1 MALIIIITQK
11 PQIPWFFNFLPRK
24 VVFVVSNLPSLCPES
39 HWLWHRPP
47 IFRGLLVIRWN
58 GLAQWWCVFKWPAG
72 PPLFARLELLVH
84 QHLSP
89 TIVLIFYQKIK
100 VVKLSWVVFNICW
113 LTSSRKSKYIWYI
126 KVFFYSQICD
136 IIVSGCHIIIISVRR
151 SPSCIAE
158 PRHHHLAVTLLRFC
172 CPTRN
177 SWQSQQDYGLML
189 NKLHAGTHSRV
200 TLFGS
205 NKSDFA
211 PKMYSD
217 LINFRCVRL
226 CDVCL
231 NCYPNCKSVRT
242 KTVHNSQFAPIFAE
256 T

>member
-1 MALIIIITQK
+1 MC
-11 PQIPWFFNFLPRK
+11 N
-24 VVFVVSNLPSLCPES
+24 
-39 HWLWHRPP
+39 
-47 IFRGLLVIRWN
+47 
-58 GLAQWWCVFKWPAG
+58 
-72 PPLFARLELLVH
+72 
-84 QHLSP
+84 
-89 TIVLIFYQKIK
+89 TIV
-100 VVKLSWVVFNICW
+100 
-113 LTSSRKSKYIWYI
+113 T
-126 KVFFYSQICD
+126 
-136 IIVSGCHIIIISVRR
+136 GCHIIIINVLRR
-151 SPSCIAE
+151 PSCIAE

-242 KTVHNSQFAPIFAE
+242 KTVHNSQFALIFAE
-256 T
+256 TQILVMKTHIFCRLSAIVVLLIGSLEAACFIYRVKTGGCCISYSVIFLPQQCIICAE